1 MKLYFR
7 KRKQGAFAFR
17 LDVENRQRRLE
28 MIHIATINGKGEIRP
43 QKRFPP
49 TDSEIAQIEHWV
61 AEQAK
66 DHPETEPERAI
77 REINLIAQ
85 WVAKESGDDEMLTY
99 SDPMLLAIHDL
110 RQVIVRRLSQVG
122 ERRSG
127 EQD

>member
-28 MIHIATINGKGEIRP
+28 MIQIATVTGKGEIRVH
-43 QKRFPP
+43 KRFPP
-49 TDSEIAQIEHWV
+49 SEAEMQQIQDWID
-61 AEQAK
+61 EQAAGVQ
-66 DHPETEPERAI
+66 ESEPDKAI

-85 WVAKESGDDEMLTY
+85 WVAKEAGDEDILAY
-99 SDPMLLAIHDL
+99 SDPMLLAMHDL

-122 ERRSG
+122 ERKP
-127 EQD
+127 DDD

>member
-28 MIHIATINGKGEIRP
+28 MIQIATITGKSEVRVH
-43 QKRFPP
+43 KRFPP
-49 TDSEIAQIEHWV
+49 TDLEMEQIEAWI
-61 AEQAK
+61 AEQAEGK
-66 DHPETEPERAI
+66 PQSEADHAI

-85 WVAKESGDDEMLTY
+85 WVAKDAGDEDILDC
-99 SDPMLLAIHDL
+99 SDPMLLAMHDL

-122 ERRSG
+122 DKKNG
-127 EQD
+127 ED